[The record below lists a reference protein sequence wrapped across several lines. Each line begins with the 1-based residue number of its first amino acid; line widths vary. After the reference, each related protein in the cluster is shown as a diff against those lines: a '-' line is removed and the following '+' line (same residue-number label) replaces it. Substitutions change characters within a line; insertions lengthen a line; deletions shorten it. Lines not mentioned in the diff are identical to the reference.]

1 MSEGG
6 LRIDQLP
13 VDPSARSGSLFHSN
27 QRRPSPETVVG
38 VGGPA
43 GLLHFIYRSIY
54 LDQYVSSEFASPINS
69 RPQQKRFVVLFPS
82 KFRDTLII
90 FSCF

>member
-1 MSEGG
+1 MSQGG

-13 VDPSARSGSLFHSN
+13 VDPSARSGSLFHLN
-27 QRRPSPETVVG
+27 QRRPPETAVG

-54 LDQYVSSEFASPINS
+54 LDQYVSSEFAPPITE
-69 RPQQKRFVVLFPS
+69 PKQQKRFLFLLNSTSPL
-82 KFRDTLII
+82 TLII
-90 FSCF
+90 FSSFD